1 MNLKL
6 LWDSEIVREIGIW
19 ICQSKAPEWP
29 CGISMVPSGSRGN
42 WYPIE
47 TDGCGQPEVTCPVQG
62 SQQAAAQWQY
72 WPPDTR
78 SPNFWREARNSDFY
92 VRTMEFSLLIFF
104 FFNFAWDT
112 QNTSRTWIFFFDL
125 CVANSLSWLLVLCGL
140 FLPHLS
146 NMGSCCYFRC
156 PVFWLDLTLLSP
168 DSGDPSL
175 VSGLAPLPGHPH
187 MGHLSCPLLVLW
199 DPAEDLDARVCLPIL
214 HPELITLI
222 LHGWRLLIQMSY
234 LHKYVAFIFRAKI
247 EHGVCTE
254 GLIDSQVWYVL
265 AC

>member
-1 MNLKL
+1 MAVANQKSRVL
-6 LWDSEIVREIGIW
+6 
-19 ICQSKAPEWP
+19 
-29 CGISMVPSGSRGN
+29 SRGASRQQ
-42 WYPIE
+42 PSDS
-47 TDGCGQPEVTCPVQG
+47 TDLLT
-62 SQQAAAQWQY
+62 
-72 WPPDTR
+72 PD
-78 SPNFWREARNSDFY
+78 
-92 VRTMEFSLLIFF
+92 LLIFEGKPETQTFMWELWSFHCWFFF

-199 DPAEDLDARVCLPIL
+199 DPAETLMPESVSPFCTLNSSLWSFMVEDFSYKCLIFTNMLPSFS
-214 HPELITLI
+214 
-222 LHGWRLLIQMSY
+222 GQRLNMGS
-234 LHKYVAFIFRAKI
+234 
-247 EHGVCTE
+247 
-254 GLIDSQVWYVL
+254 VL
-265 AC
+265 KAW

>member
-1 MNLKL
+1 MLVWSSRVAM
-6 LWDSEIVREIGIW
+6 WDI
-19 ICQSKAPEWP
+19 
-29 CGISMVPSGSRGN
+29 
-42 WYPIE
+42 
-47 TDGCGQPEVTCPVQG
+47 DGTFRVQG
-62 SQQAAAQWQY
+62 ELVPNRDGWLWPTGSHVSCPGEAAGSSPMTVLTSWHQISQFLKGSQKL
-72 WPPDTR
+72 R
-78 SPNFWREARNSDFY
+78 
-92 VRTMEFSLLIFF
+92 LLCDNYGVFTVDFF
-104 FFNFAWDT
+104 FFFFYFAWDT

-187 MGHLSCPLLVLW
+187 TGHLSCPLLVLW
-199 DPAEDLDARVCLPIL
+199 DPVEDLDARVCLRIL

-222 LHGWRLLIQMSY
+222 LHGWRLLMQMSY
-234 LHKYVAFIFRAKI
+234 LHKCVAFIFRAKI
-247 EHGVCTE
+247 KHGVCSE